1 MTHYWDD
8 VLHTRK
14 KVKSN
19 KCIFIVRKNRIESFV
34 RESDEWRTCCRA
46 RCSVFLPLFW
56 SRRCVCACL
65 FVRVSLVGSHFIS
78 IFHSY
83 SLQLLLIFNWLK
95 MLFGFHFFLRISIA
109 WEFLTTFHPHTK
121 TFLPHAYKNTHIK
134 VYFKSLKFKI
144 PIALHLNQTE

>member
-1 MTHYWDD
+1 MMYYTHE
-8 VLHTRK
+8 K
-14 KVKSN
+14 KWNPISVFSSCAKIELN
-19 KCIFIVRKNRIESFV
+19 HLFGNLMNEERVVCTLLCIFAFILQLSF
-34 RESDEWRTCCRA
+34 
-46 RCSVFLPLFW
+46 
-56 SRRCVCACL
+56 CVCASLCL

-109 WEFLTTFHPHTK
+109 WEFLNTFH
-121 TFLPHAYKNTHIK
+121 LHAYKNTHFK